1 MPSLSFLTGSILS
14 DGRIRRTGLR
24 LLRSAVL
31 LCSLAL
37 AACTSLPR
45 TPYSAADA
53 SSSRVLDIDGLRRY
67 ADEPVTK
74 FRFEKDDLSST
85 KTYLALSGGGAD
97 GAYGVGV
104 LNGWTAAGTRPTFS
118 VVSGVSTGGLIAPFA
133 FLGSQYDDT
142 LREVYTSG
150 IASSLLDDPSI
161 IRVLFGSGLFGN
173 KRLRE
178 LVARYVGP
186 EILAAVAREHAKGRK
201 LLVVTTDLDT
211 QRTVV
216 WDMGKIAGRGVQGD
230 EALAAVGV
238 RRGAS
243 VGSPE
248 ALRLFRDVMA
258 ASASIPLVFPPILI
272 EAKGQGRRFEEMHV
286 DGGVTAPVLTLPD
299 ALLFQGRLPGNSR
312 MNIYILVNKKLER
325 TFELVSNSTPDV
337 ASRSL
342 SSITQSQTRSV
353 IFSTY
358 DFAKRNRWG
367 FHLSYIERDYPA
379 AASEGFDTAY
389 MRALYQHG
397 YEKAASGHA
406 WTSTLP

>member
-1 MPSLSFLTGSILS
+1 MPFPSFLTGSILS
-14 DGRIRRTGLR
+14 DSRIRRTGSR
-24 LLRSAVL
+24 LLSSAVL
-31 LCSLAL
+31 AGSLAL

-53 SSSRVLDIDGLRRY
+53 SGSRVLDIDGLRRY
-67 ADEPVTK
+67 TDELVTK
-74 FRFEKDDLSST
+74 FRFEKDDRSST
-85 KTYLALSGGGAD
+85 RTYLALSGGGAD

-104 LNGWTAAGTRPTFS
+104 LNGWTAAGTRPAFS

-142 LREVYTSG
+142 LKEVYTSG
-150 IASSLLDDPSI
+150 IAESLLDDPSI

-186 EILAAVAREHAKGRK
+186 EILAAVARENAKGRK

-216 WDMGKIAGRGVQGD
+216 WDMGKIA
-230 EALAAVGV
+230 A
-238 RRGAS
+238 

-258 ASASIPLVFPPILI
+258 ASASIPLVFPPVLI
-272 EAKGQGRRFEEMHV
+272 EAEGQGRRFEEMHV

-312 MNIYILVNKKLER
+312 MNIYILVNKKIER
-325 TFELVSNSTPDV
+325 NFELVSNSTIDV

-342 SSITQSQTRSV
+342 SSITQSQTRSI

-358 DFAKRNRWG
+358 DFAKRNNLG
-367 FHLSYIERDYPA
+367 FHLSYIARDYPA
-379 AASEGFDTAY
+379 PPSEGFDTAY
-389 MRALYQHG
+389 MRALYQYG
-397 YEKAASGHA
+397 YEKAASGQA
-406 WTSTLP
+406 WTSKLP

>member
-1 MPSLSFLTGSILS
+1 MLSLSFLTGSILS
-14 DGRIRRTGLR
+14 DRRIRRTGSR

-45 TPYSAADA
+45 TPYSAAEA
-53 SSSRVLDIDGLRRY
+53 SGSRVLDIDGLRRY
-67 ADEPVTK
+67 TDEPVTK

-85 KTYLALSGGGAD
+85 RTYLALSGGGAD

-104 LNGWTAAGTRPTFS
+104 LNGWTAAGTRPAFS

-186 EILAAVAREHAKGRK
+186 EILAAVARENAKGRK

-216 WDMGKIAGRGVQGD
+216 WDMGKIA
-230 EALAAVGV
+230 A
-238 RRGAS
+238 

-272 EAKGQGRRFEEMHV
+272 EAEGQGRRFQEMHV

-299 ALLFQGRLPGNSR
+299 ALLFHGRLPANSR

-325 TFELVSNSTPDV
+325 TFELVSNSTLDV

-379 AASEGFDTAY
+379 SRSEGFDTAY

-397 YEKAASGHA
+397 YEKAASGRA

>member
-1 MPSLSFLTGSILS
+1 MPSLSSATEASSSPDGWIRSTGA
-14 DGRIRRTGLR
+14 R
-24 LLRSAVL
+24 LIGSLVL
-31 LCSLAL
+31 ACSLAL
-37 AACTSLPR
+37 SACTSVPR
-45 TPYSAADA
+45 IPYTAADA
-53 SSSRVLDIDGLRRY
+53 TASRVLDIDGLRRY

-74 FRFEKDDLSST
+74 FSFEKDNGSAA

-104 LNGWTAAGTRPTFS
+104 LNGWSAAGNRPAFS

-133 FLGSQYDDT
+133 FLGPQYDDT
-142 LREVYTSG
+142 LRELYTSG
-150 IASSLLDDPSI
+150 IAESLLDDPSI

-173 KRLRE
+173 TRLRE

-186 EILAAVAREHAKGRK
+186 EILAQVARENAKGRK

-211 QRTVV
+211 QRTAI
-216 WDMGKIAGRGVQGD
+216 WDMGKIA
-230 EALAAVGV
+230 AVGT
-238 RRGAS
+238 
-243 VGSPE
+243 PE

-272 EAKGQGRRFEEMHV
+272 EAEGQGHKFQEMHV
-286 DGGVTAPVLTLPD
+286 DGGVTAPVLTLPE
-299 ALLFQGRLPGNSR
+299 ALLVQGRLPGSAR
-312 MNIYILVNKKLER
+312 MNIYILVNKKIER
-325 TFELVSNSTPDV
+325 TFELVANGTIDV

-342 SSITQSQTRSV
+342 SSITQSQTRS
-353 IFSTY
+353 IIYSTY
-358 DFAKRNRWG
+358 DFAKRNGLG

-379 AASEGFDTAY
+379 APSEGFNTAY
-389 MRALYQHG
+389 MRALYQYG

>member
-1 MPSLSFLTGSILS
+1 MPSPHFLTESIRS
-14 DGRIRRTGLR
+14 DRRIWRTGSR
-24 LLRSAVL
+24 LLGSAIL
-31 LCSLAL
+31 ACCLAL

-53 SSSRVLDIDGLRRY
+53 STARVLDLDGLRRY
-67 ADEPVTK
+67 TDEPVAK
-74 FRFEKDDLSST
+74 FRFEKEAPSST
-85 KTYLALSGGGAD
+85 RTYLALSDGGAD

-104 LNGWTAAGTRPTFS
+104 LNGWTAAGTRPAFS

-150 IASSLLDDPSI
+150 IAESLLDDPSI

-186 EILAAVAREHAKGRK
+186 EILAAVARENAKGRK

-211 QRTVV
+211 QRTAV
-216 WDMGKIAGRGVQGD
+216 WDMGKIA
-230 EALAAVGV
+230 A
-238 RRGAS
+238 

-248 ALRLFRDVMA
+248 ALNLFRDVMA

-272 EAKGQGRRFEEMHV
+272 EAEGQGRRFQEMHV

-299 ALLFQGRLPGNSR
+299 ALLFQGRLPANSR

-325 TFELVSNSTPDV
+325 TFELVSNSTLDV

-358 DFAKRNRWG
+358 DFARRNRWG

-379 AASEGFDTAY
+379 SPKEGFDTGY
-389 MRALYQHG
+389 MRALYQYG

-406 WTSTLP
+406 WTSTPP

>member
-14 DGRIRRTGLR
+14 DSRIRGTGAR
-24 LLRSAVL
+24 LLRSAAL

-67 ADEPVTK
+67 TDEPVTK

-85 KTYLALSGGGAD
+85 KSYLALSGGGAD

-104 LNGWTAAGTRPTFS
+104 LNGWTAAGARPTFS

-173 KRLRE
+173 QRLRE

-186 EILAAVAREHAKGRK
+186 EILAAVARENARGRK

-216 WDMGKIAGRGVQGD
+216 WDMGKIA
-230 EALAAVGV
+230 AL
-238 RRGAS
+238 
-243 VGSPE
+243 GSPE

-272 EAKGQGRRFEEMHV
+272 EAEGRGRRFEEMHV

-325 TFELVSNSTPDV
+325 TFELVSNSTLDV

-379 AASEGFDTAY
+379 SPSEGFDTTY

-397 YEKAASGHA
+397 YEKAASGRA